1 MQRSRLYKN
10 GVLVEQDFDLGR
22 VRALKRDKNS
32 FFWIDLVAPSAGI
45 LEDLGANLGLN
56 ELALEDALKG
66 RQRTKLEHY
75 DSHLFVNAY
84 TARFVAQ
91 KSGERATSE
100 LVSDEIAIFVTAN
113 GLVTVRDDDGF
124 DVRKLLAK
132 WDESTELASAGVTFL
147 FWALLDMIVDSY
159 FEVIDRLNEYV
170 EDLEQQ
176 LFDEENP
183 PVQFQHETYRLRKS
197 LVMLRRVAVPMREVL
212 NPIVRTDPAVLNGK
226 LMPYFQDVY
235 DHVMRVADWTDSLR
249 DLVTTL
255 IETNLTIQSNRMNL
269 VMKKVTS
276 WAAIIAVP
284 TAITGFYGQNIPYP
298 GYDQPWGFWVS
309 TGLIIVGSGALY
321 LVFKKKEW
329 L

>member
-1 MQRSRLYKN
+1 
-10 GVLVEQDFDLGR
+10 
-22 VRALKRDKNS
+22 
-32 FFWIDLVAPSAGI
+32 
-45 LEDLGANLGLN
+45 
-56 ELALEDALKG
+56 
-66 RQRTKLEHY
+66 
-75 DSHLFVNAY
+75 
-84 TARFVAQ
+84 
-91 KSGERATSE
+91 
-100 LVSDEIAIFVTAN
+100 
-113 GLVTVRDDDGF
+113 
-124 DVRKLLAK
+124 
-132 WDESTELASAGVTFL
+132 
-147 FWALLDMIVDSY
+147 
-159 FEVIDRLNEYV
+159 
-170 EDLEQQ
+170 
-176 LFDEENP
+176 
-183 PVQFQHETYRLRKS
+183 
-197 LVMLRRVAVPMREVL
+197 MREVL
-212 NPIVRTDPAVLNGK
+212 SPIVRTDPAVLNGK

-309 TGLIIVGSGALY
+309 TGLIILGSGALY